1 MTSPTVPSMGKYRVV
16 ILGGGT
22 AGWMAAACIAKVFG
36 RDALSITLVESED
49 IGTVGVG
56 EATIPMINLFNNL
69 LGITEADLVRETE
82 ATFKLGIE
90 FVDWKRVG
98 ESYIHPF
105 GDYGVTMEGINFY
118 HFWLRLAAQEGAR
131 DYGQFNM
138 ETLAIRL
145 GRCGP
150 SATDNP
156 RIQLNKAYHFD
167 AKLYAAFLRRYAEAR
182 GVVRVE
188 GRVAQVER
196 DADDGDVRSLDL
208 GDGRV
213 VSGDLFFDCSG
224 FASVL
229 MEKTLGVG
237 YVDWSQWLPCN
248 RAVAVPSENA
258 GPPTPC
264 TRSTAYEAGW
274 QWRIPL
280 QHRTGNGYVFCN
292 AFIGED
298 EASSRLLSRLEGP
311 ALAEPRLL
319 KFTTGHRERMWEKN
333 VICLGLASG
342 FLEPLESTSIFLV
355 QSALARFMEVFP
367 RRTIHPKVRDK
378 YNADTITEYARIRD
392 FLIAHYKLTERDDSP
407 FWDYC
412 RTMAIPDSLQAR
424 LDIFE
429 TEGLLPDYPHD
440 IFKDTSWFSVLV
452 GQGLYPKAYHP
463 LADALPRDE
472 LISRMK
478 EVRQWVVSRTQALP
492 SHEHYIR
499 KIRTAAAGRLEA

>member
-1 MTSPTVPSMGKYRVV
+1 MTLPSVPTFEKYRVV

-22 AGWMAAACIAKVFG
+22 AGWMTAACIAKVFG
-36 RDALSITLVESED
+36 RDALSITLIESEEV
-49 IGTVGVG
+49 GTVGVG

-90 FVDWKRVG
+90 FVNWKRMG

-118 HFWLRLAAQEGAR
+118 HFWLRLAAQENAR
-131 DYGQFNM
+131 DYGQFNL

-188 GRVAQVER
+188 GRVIEVALGAE
-196 DADDGDVRSLDL
+196 DGRVLSLDL
-208 GDGRV
+208 GEGRV

-229 MEKTLGVG
+229 MGKTLGVG
-237 YVDWSQWLPCN
+237 YEDWSHWLPCN
-248 RAVAVPSENA
+248 RATAVPCEKA
-258 GPPTPC
+258 GPPIPC

-292 AFIGED
+292 SFISED
-298 EASSRLLSRLEGP
+298 EASSRLLSRLDGP
-311 ALAEPRLL
+311 ALAEPRIL
-319 KFTTGHRERMWEKN
+319 KFTTGHRKLMWEKN
-333 VICLGLASG
+333 VVCLGLASG
-342 FLEPLESTSIFLV
+342 FLEPLESTSIYLV
-355 QSALARFMEVFP
+355 QSALARFMELFP
-367 RRTIHPKVRDK
+367 RGTINPKIRDK
-378 YNADTITEYARIRD
+378 YNTDTIAEYGRVRD
-392 FLIAHYKLTERDDSP
+392 FLIAHYKLTQRDDSP

-412 RTMAIPDSLQAR
+412 RTMDIPDSLKTR
-424 LDIFE
+424 FDIFE
-429 TEGLLPDYPHD
+429 SDGLLPDYPHD

-452 GQGLYPKAYHP
+452 GQGLYPRTYHP

-472 LISRMK
+472 LLSRMTQ
-478 EVRQWVVSRTQALP
+478 VREWVVSRAQALP
-492 SHEHYIR
+492 PHMQYIQ
-499 KIRTAAAGRLEA
+499 KIRETAR

>member
-1 MTSPTVPSMGKYRVV
+1 METSKTRVV

-22 AGWMAAACIAKVFG
+22 AGWMTAACIAKVFG

-90 FVDWKRVG
+90 FVNWKRMG

-118 HFWLRLAAQEGAR
+118 HFWLRLAAQENAR

-150 SATDNP
+150 SVTDNP

-167 AKLYAAFLRRYAEAR
+167 ARLYAAFLRRYAEAR

-188 GRVAQVER
+188 GRVSQVAV
-196 DADDGDVRSLDL
+196 DAEDGRVLSLDL
-208 GDGRV
+208 GEGRV
-213 VSGDLFFDCSG
+213 VPGDLFFDCSG
-224 FASVL
+224 FASLL
-229 MEKTLGVG
+229 MGKTLGVG
-237 YVDWSQWLPCN
+237 YVDWSHWLPCN
-248 RAVAVPSENA
+248 RAVAVPSEKA

-264 TRSTAYEAGW
+264 TRSTACEAGW

-298 EASSRLLSRLEGP
+298 EASSRLVSRLEGP

-319 KFTTGHRERMWEKN
+319 TFTTGHRKRMWEKN
-333 VICLGLASG
+333 VICLGLSSG

-367 RRTIHPKVRDK
+367 RGTIHPKVRDK
-378 YNADTITEYARIRD
+378 YNADTITEYERVRD
-392 FLIAHYKLTERDDSP
+392 FLIAHYKLTDRDDSP

-412 RTMAIPDSLQAR
+412 RTMEIPDSLKTR

-452 GQGLYPKAYHP
+452 GQGLYPKTYHP

-472 LISRMK
+472 LIGRMK

-492 SHEHYIR
+492 SHEQYIR
-499 KIRTAAAGRLEA
+499 KIKAAAA